1 MHIAKHKVAAIRY
14 TLRNAAGEV
23 LDSSEGGEPL
33 YYLHGE
39 NNLIPGMEEGLEGR
53 QAGDKLNLAI
63 PPEKGYGVYDPEQVH
78 QVPAAAFGGSPV
90 EVGMQFQADDG
101 MVVRVK
107 EVGPTSVTIDAN
119 HELAGETLH
128 FDIEVIEVRNATDEE
143 VSHGHAHNPGGHH

>member
-1 MHIAKHKVAAIRY
+1 MHITKHKVAAIRY
-14 TLRNAAGEV
+14 TLRNDAGVV

-53 QAGDKLNLAI
+53 QAGDKLNLVI
-63 PPEKGYGVYDPEQVH
+63 PPEKGYGILDPKNIH
-78 QVPAAAFGGSPV
+78 QVPASAFGGSPV

-101 MVVRVK
+101 MVVTVK

-128 FDIEVIEVRNATDEE
+128 FDIEVVEVRNASDDEL
-143 VSHGHAHNPGGHH
+143 SHGHAHGPGGHH